1 MKFFL
6 IKSFFLQIHTHDTL
20 TKKKSFYCTPVCYE
34 VKRHEENVLN
44 LNETLY
50 GLKQAWRAWYS
61 RIDDK
66 EGIPP
71 YITLFTIIMF
81 LLLLFS

>member
-20 TKKKSFYCTPVCYE
+20 TKKKKSFYCTPMCYE
-34 VKRHEENVLN
+34 VKGHEENVLN

-66 EGIPP
+66 EGGV
-71 YITLFTIIMF
+71 FTAF
-81 LLLLFS
+81 LLI

>member
-1 MKFFL
+1 M
-6 IKSFFLQIHTHDTL
+6 
-20 TKKKSFYCTPVCYE
+20 CYE
-34 VKRHEENVLN
+34 VKGHEENVLN

-66 EGIPP
+66 ERGV
-71 YITLFTIIMF
+71 FTAF
-81 LLLLFS
+81 LLI

>member
-20 TKKKSFYCTPVCYE
+20 TKKKKSFYCTPMCYE
-34 VKRHEENVLN
+34 VKGHEENVLN

-50 GLKQAWRAWYS
+50 GLKQA
-61 RIDDK
+61 
-66 EGIPP
+66 
-71 YITLFTIIMF
+71 
-81 LLLLFS
+81 

>member
-20 TKKKSFYCTPVCYE
+20 TKKKSFYCTPMCYE
-34 VKRHEENVLN
+34 VKGHEENVLN

-50 GLKQAWRAWYS
+50 GLKQA
-61 RIDDK
+61 
-66 EGIPP
+66 
-71 YITLFTIIMF
+71 
-81 LLLLFS
+81 